1 MRRTPR
7 RRRLTKSRLLSVVL
21 MAAGIAALL
30 LPGISDAVVSGSPSS
45 FESNDGNLVVGTSGN
60 ADWNCFLGSGTST
73 AGSGVTC
80 NTSKFNSNNLVVKH
94 PGTTEA
100 ASGNE
105 LGWKS
110 GQKLDAA
117 CPNLVNK
124 ASVPNKDDFTD
135 IAQYNEQDSAT
146 PPNTYIYGAEIR
158 ATANGSSS
166 GNLELNQQADPT
178 GTCQI
183 FRTAGD
189 KLIAFDFQNGGASLS
204 FHALTWI
211 TPQNLTIGGNNG
223 TCDIGN
229 DTAPCWGAHVLT
241 AGAGITVGGCGSV
254 TANDVEGCANQST
267 ITAAANGLSG
277 NALAVNQFAEF
288 GVNLT
293 KALQLTGCFPVT
305 QEVWESRSSG
315 SSFTSNPED
324 IEILNHKINNCGEI
338 KIIKNTNPLGQ
349 NQAFGYSTTGG
360 LTPSTFSLNDN
371 GDTAGGQF
379 GTNTQDYSAVPAG
392 AYTVTENASPD
403 GYTFQ
408 SLSCSADSGSG
419 SSATP
424 TTASSSTETA
434 SITLTANGIVTC
446 TYVNQLNTAGL
457 STSVSTTAASVFPST
472 AVHDTATITG
482 NQTADT
488 PGGTVSFYLCGPLPT
503 GSCNSTATSAGSGS
517 LSGSAGVATATS
529 SDVNTSA
536 HPLSPGRYCFEATW
550 PGDSNYPGTL
560 TEHGGAVSTDGECFT
575 VVTIS
580 TTTVSSPSL
589 GTGTVNF
596 GSSVTDHDLITAASD
611 GGGTPTGTVA
621 FYVCTPAQV
630 TANGGSC
637 SSTAGT
643 TLDSSVT
650 TAASSPATVP
660 PSSTADSSAIT
671 ANVTGTWCFASVY
684 TPGGANGSNYTG
696 SNDASSDECFT
707 VTDTTA
713 GSSTQSWLPNDTAS
727 VSSAHGAPLN
737 GTLSV
742 QMYTGD
748 NCGVTSGAAVAGQ
761 LYTKSLT
768 AATSPASLTTTNTT
782 YTVGTSV
789 SVSWLVTFTSSDG
802 NVSNSPG
809 HCEVTSLTITN

>member
-1 MRRTPR
+1 VT
-7 RRRLTKSRLLSVVL
+7 
-21 MAAGIAALL
+21 
-30 LPGISDAVVSGSPSS
+30 GSPSV
-45 FESNDGNLVVGTSGN
+45 FESNDGNLVVDHSGS
-60 ADWNCFLGSGTST
+60 ADWNCFLG
-73 AGSGVTC
+73 AGNVSDNASSC
-80 NTSKFNSNNLVVKH
+80 NTSKFAAANLVVKH
-94 PGTTEA
+94 AGALEA

-135 IAQYNEQDSAT
+135 IAQYNEQDTAT

-189 KLIAFDFQNGGASLS
+189 KLIAFDFQGGGTSLS

-211 TPQNLTIGGNNG
+211 TPQNTTAGGNAG
-223 TCDIGN
+223 ICDIGN
-229 DTAPCWGAHVLT
+229 DTPPCWGAHVLQ
-241 AGAGITVGGCGSV
+241 AGSGITVGGCTSGSTV
-254 TANDVEGCANQST
+254 TSTDVEGCANQAT
-267 ITAAANGLSG
+267 IAAADNGLSG
-277 NALAVNQFAEF
+277 NALAINQFAEF

-338 KIIKNTNPLGQ
+338 KIIKNTNPVGQ

-360 LTPSTFSLNDN
+360 LNPSTFSLNDN

-379 GTNTQDYSAVPAG
+379 GTNTQDYSAVPSG
-392 AYTVTENASPD
+392 SYTVTENASPN

-408 SLSCSADSGSG
+408 NLSCVADATSG
-419 SSATP
+419 SSVSP

-434 SITLTANGIVTC
+434 SITLKSNGVVTC
-446 TYVNQLNTAGL
+446 TYINQLNSAGL
-457 STSVSTTAASVFPST
+457 STAVSATGTSVFPSSP
-472 AVHDTATITG
+472 VHDTATITG
-482 NQTADT
+482 SQTSET
-488 PGGTVSFYLCGPLPT
+488 PGGTVSFYLCGPMAT
-503 GSCNSTATSAGSGS
+503 GSCNSTATSAGSGQ
-517 LSGSAGVATATS
+517 LSGSAGIGTATS
-529 SDVNTSA
+529 SDVNTA
-536 HPLSPGRYCFEATW
+536 ANPLAPGRYCFEASW
-550 PGDSNYPGTL
+550 PGDNNYPGVL

-575 VVTIS
+575 VATIT

-589 GTGTVNF
+589 GTGSINF
-596 GSSVTDHDLITAASD
+596 GSSVTDHDLVTAASA

-621 FYVCTPAQV
+621 FYVCNPTQV
-630 TANGGSC
+630 VANGGTC
-637 SSTAGT
+637 SATTGT
-643 TLDSSVT
+643 TVDTSVN
-650 TAASSPATVP
+650 TAASIPATVP

-671 ANVTGTWCFASVY
+671 ANITGTWCFASVY

-696 SNDASSDECFT
+696 SNDSTSNECFT
-707 VTDTTA
+707 VTDTTS

-742 QMYTGD
+742 QMFTGD
-748 NCGVTSGAAVAGQ
+748 NCGVTTGAAVAGQ
-761 LYTKSLT
+761 LYTKVL
-768 AATSPASLTTTNTT
+768 AGATSPGSLTTNNST
-782 YTVGTSV
+782 YTVGTNA
-789 SVSWLVTFTSSDG
+789 SVSWLVTFTSTDS
-802 NVSNSPG
+802 NVGNSPG
-809 HCEVTSLTITN
+809 HCEVTSLTISN